1 MWEFSILLQ
10 SEHNEVAK
18 FIYNSLKKYVEEVG
32 GVITTFDQAG
42 LIHIVIAC
50 SVEEKTR
57 LYYYVKSYITEAICS
72 YFKNEFLR
80 KNLKVQLKN
89 KVSII
94 AFEKA
99 LQYFDKE
106 TDRYLVEKYLTF
118 DKNIYL
124 ESFFEFKLK
133 ILKSKWLELTK
144 IANENSSYLLTE
156 ETFIELLKFLIDNL
170 EISFDTVNII
180 SDLDGYQLLD
190 ENFKDIEMLTE
201 KGDGVWLVENI
212 IALSPRKINIYTD
225 NSSEELNLINSIY
238 STRTNI
244 LPKENAKIVDKRFF

>member
-1 MWEFSILLQ
+1 M
-10 SEHNEVAK
+10 
-18 FIYNSLKKYVEEVG
+18 
-32 GVITTFDQAG
+32 
-42 LIHIVIAC
+42 
-50 SVEEKTR
+50 
-57 LYYYVKSYITEAICS
+57 
-72 YFKNEFLR
+72 
-80 KNLKVQLKN
+80 
-89 KVSII
+89 SII

-180 SDLDGYQLLD
+180 SELDGYQLLD

>member
-1 MWEFSILLQ
+1 MWEFSIMLQ
-10 SEHNEVAK
+10 AEHSNVAK
-18 FIYNSLKKYVEEVG
+18 FLFNNLKKYVEEVG
-32 GVITTFDQAG
+32 GIITSFDQAE

-50 SVEEKTR
+50 GEEEKTR
-57 LYYYVKSYITEAICS
+57 LYYYVKSFITEAICS

-89 KVSII
+89 RISIS

-106 TDRYLVEKYLTF
+106 TDRYLVEKYLSL
-118 DKNIYL
+118 DKNLYL

-133 ILKSKWLELTK
+133 ILKNKWLELTK

-156 ETFIELLKFLIDNL
+156 DTFIELLKFLVDNL

-180 SDLDGYQLLD
+180 SDADGYQVLD
-190 ENFKDIEMLTE
+190 ENFKDIDVLKE
-201 KGDGVWLVENI
+201 KGDGIWLVENI

-225 NSSEELNLINSIY
+225 SSSDELNLINCIY
-238 STRTNI
+238 SNRTNI
-244 LPKENAKIVDKRFF
+244 LPKQSAKIVDKRFL